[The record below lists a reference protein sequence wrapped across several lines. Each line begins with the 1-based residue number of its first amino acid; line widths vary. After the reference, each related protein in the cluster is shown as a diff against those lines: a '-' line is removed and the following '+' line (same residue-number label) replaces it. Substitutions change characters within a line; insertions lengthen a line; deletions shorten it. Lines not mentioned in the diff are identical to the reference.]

1 MTEWLTT
8 IAMKDQIWGLVKN
21 KIPKEKVYHLDEY
34 DEQHGHC
41 VLRLPP
47 YHCHF
52 NTIEMVWSETKR
64 HYDANIKKTS
74 STATEVLNIWTQA
87 IERVIVSHGKSYVQH
102 TERVIL
108 SAWETENCLTL
119 KLMS

>member
-1 MTEWLTT
+1 
-8 IAMKDQIWGLVKN
+8 MKDQIWGLVKN

-52 NTIEMVWSETKR
+52 NTIEIVWSKTKR
-64 HYDANIKKTS
+64 HCNRSATHRKGDIICMGNRKLLNIKVNELIINVNGNSGDS
-74 STATEVLNIWTQA
+74 SDFNDSDSSDI
-87 IERVIVSHGKSYVQH
+87 
-102 TERVIL
+102 
-108 SAWETENCLTL
+108 
-119 KLMS
+119 